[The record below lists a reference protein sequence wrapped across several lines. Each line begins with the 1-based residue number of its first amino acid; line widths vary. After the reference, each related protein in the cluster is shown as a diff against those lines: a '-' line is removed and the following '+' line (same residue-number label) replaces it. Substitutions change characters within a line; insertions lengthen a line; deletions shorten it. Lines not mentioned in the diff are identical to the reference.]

1 MPDDA
6 YKAIND
12 VRARVKMP
20 SIPKG
25 LDPEELRARI
35 RNERRIEFAFENHR
49 FYDVR
54 RWKILDETAVVTGM
68 IPVDET
74 ITEEPILDEDGN
86 PELDDEGNVKTM
98 EVRKCE
104 SYQRI
109 SVGKSAAVA
118 DKFLRLPVPIAEAVN
133 LKSHTGLE
141 FQNPGWGK

>member
-1 MPDDA
+1 M
-6 YKAIND
+6 
-12 VRARVKMP
+12 
-20 SIPKG
+20 
-25 LDPEELRARI
+25 
-35 RNERRIEFAFENHR
+35 
-49 FYDVR
+49 R

-118 DKFLRLPVPIAEAVN
+118 D
-133 LKSHTGLE
+133 
-141 FQNPGWGK
+141 